1 MLVPPQ
7 IVLASWGLPS
17 GAWLAM
23 WSVLATLTV
32 VLLVLL
38 RTKWSR
44 GKPWR
49 RYAILSLWVHVLLAC
64 GAMTVRIVAGAPH
77 DDDGEVIYVTVLPAA
92 IIETVETPDE
102 EITPDEPDE
111 TPLLAPELTPLE
123 SAEPAPEAKPV
134 EQVAEAT
141 SETSQPPAPAFD
153 APSLMPAPTPKESAP
168 AETKPAATEAPK
180 LAEPKPRPA
189 PSLPAPTVPPPPQL
203 AVPSTYADRFAENRD
218 QLAALGGGSPQTER
232 AVRSALGWLADAQS
246 DNGGWDAS
254 KFGAGKELKVLGHDR
269 GGAGANADMGVTGL
283 ALLAFLG
290 SGHTHRSGAYT
301 HEVAA
306 GLEYLRQQQRG
317 DGSLYGEAEL
327 FARMYCHSMATFAV
341 CEAYALTQD
350 TRLEPMA
357 TSAVRYGLSMQHPSD
372 GGWRYR
378 RGDTGDTSQL
388 GWQVMTL
395 KSAELAGI
403 PVPGTTWTR
412 IESFLRR
419 VRRGSAGGLAC
430 YRPETPATRTMTA
443 EALFCRQLLAH
454 GGNDSLNA
462 AAQREAIESLS
473 QELPAA
479 SRRNLY
485 YWYYATLALHNAK
498 DDSPRAAEAW
508 DDWNQALTAALITTQ
523 QDDGSWTNDTT
534 WGGYGGRVY
543 TTALS
548 ALCLEV
554 YYRYSPNDDS
564 GELARR
570 RQWRAVQR

>member
-123 SAEPAPEAKPV
+123 SAEPTPEAKPV

-218 QLAALGGGSPQTER
+218 QLAALGGGSLQTER

>member
-180 LAEPKPRPA
+180 LAEPKP
-189 PSLPAPTVPPPPQL
+189 LPAPPLPAPMVPPPPQL

-498 DDSPRAAEAW
+498 DDSPRAADAW

>member
-123 SAEPAPEAKPV
+123 SAEPTPEAKPV

-498 DDSPRAAEAW
+498 DDSPRAADAW